1 MSKILIIDDESDI
14 CLLLSTML
22 KKAGND
28 VDFALNIASGIQKL
42 QHFNP
47 DIIFL
52 DLNLPDGNGF
62 DVVPDIRDQQPH
74 AEIIVISAYDG
85 EDEKKRA
92 DDENIEYFINKP
104 LQFDKVKKV
113 VHELQS
119 A

>member
-14 CLLLSTML
+14 CLLLSSML
-22 KKAGND
+22 KKAGYD
-28 VDFALNIASGIQKL
+28 VDFALTIDSGKEKITQF
-42 QHFNP
+42 QPN
-47 DIIFL
+47 IIFL

-62 DVVPDIRDQQPH
+62 DIIPDIRRTLPH
-74 AEIIVISAYDG
+74 TEIIIVSAYDG

-92 DDENIEYFINKP
+92 DDEEIEYFINKP